1 LTAGSTGTP
10 SSFQQNRNRSYSDE
24 KEEGMKKKLGLVSV
38 VAAVIA
44 LSLVVAPVNA
54 APPATSGITLPATCT
69 VQGTTTPADCTLQLV
84 RFTSQNGTLQAVL
97 NLTNPATGV
106 TTQIVA
112 DLTAPTTQQGGTCT
126 LLDLTIQPI
135 DLDLLGLHLHTD
147 TIHLVLTAQRG
158 TLLGNLLCGLFF
170 GNPTGAATALNQL
183 LRQGRITLA

>member
-1 LTAGSTGTP
+1 MRRIRIST
-10 SSFQQNRNRSYSDE
+10 
-24 KEEGMKKKLGLVSV
+24 LVAL
-38 VAAVIA
+38 VAA
-44 LSLVVAPVNA
+44 LVVVMAI
-54 APPATSGITLPATCT
+54 APPAPAAPSPAAVTVPATCT
-69 VQGTTTPADCTLQLV
+69 APGTTDPVSCTLQLV
-84 RFTSQNGTLQAVL
+84 GFTGQNGTVQAVL
-97 NLTNPATGV
+97 RLTNNVTNQ

-112 DLTAPTTQQGGTCT
+112 DLTAPTQQQGGSCT

-183 LRQGRITLA
+183 LRQGAIAVA